1 MLPDMSDVLTEW
13 EIDVTLKTVTKVT
26 VDFEPAN
33 VVTGRTIRSVIQ
45 NAQRDQ
51 LTTTQIETGQAYKW
65 FHTKELVKRG
75 QFIEVDG
82 SDYKVINDGDWQR
95 YGYSEGLA
103 EATNKPLLVVTP

>member
-13 EIDVTLKTVTKVT
+13 ETTVTMKIVTQTT
-26 VDFEPAN
+26 VDFVNAF
-33 VVTGRTIRSVIQ
+33 VVTPRTVKAVVQ

-51 LTTTQIETGQAYKW
+51 LSVTQIETGQAYKW

-75 QFIEVDG
+75 EFMEFEG
-82 SDYKVINDGDWQR
+82 ADYKIVNDSDFQR

-103 EATNKPLLVVTP
+103 EATNEPVIS